1 MPANAT
7 LEFASAVAGANGR
20 WQRFD
25 YRTRRRVRG
34 QSRRCLSG
42 GGRRRRSHK
51 RKAERALRDPSAVV
65 ASSVDAHSDAHPAPR
80 RGVPRGVCLDA
91 RRGERALR
99 DSADLLEA
107 LHMPFDLNIPTS
119 NLTNLPRNAKSN
131 FGTKALIATSS
142 AACCRGCGCWQ
153 PRITQDGALLRAKV
167 LIGRGRQGDASQGTF
182 AIQEGC
188 FVYAQV
194 ARSDRSAV
202 GRHTGAPL
210 GDDGPR
216 HRGHRARAR
225 VRARAGAC
233 ACACARA
240 SA

>member
-107 LHMPFDLNIPTS
+107 LHMPFDLNIS
-119 NLTNLPRNAKSN
+119 NFKLDKLAPQREKQFRDQSAHRDEFRRLLPRLRVLAAPNHS
-131 FGTKALIATSS
+131 GWSS
-142 AACCRGCGCWQ
+142 SQGESPHWSGEA
-153 PRITQDGALLRAKV
+153 
-167 LIGRGRQGDASQGTF
+167 RGRQPRYVRHPRRVFRLRPSRP
-182 AIQEGC
+182 IR
-188 FVYAQV
+188 QV
-194 ARSDRSAV
+194 SRRPSHRRSS
-202 GRHTGAPL
+202 GR
-210 GDDGPR
+210 
-216 HRGHRARAR
+216 
-225 VRARAGAC
+225 
-233 ACACARA
+233 
-240 SA
+240 